1 LPSEPQWLPIEA
13 VIDIN
18 HMVVAA
24 TREPHFLRDRGL
36 LEGALARP
44 QNAFAYGEE
53 DIVVLAVRLMSGLAQ
68 VHPFEQGNKRTAFVA
83 MVQFL
88 NANGCDLAIEDT
100 PSWADEIIRLVEH
113 RSTEEDFTRAIRPF
127 IVPSPA

>member
-1 LPSEPQWLPIEA
+1 MPSEPQWLPTEA

-113 RSTEEDFTRAIRPF
+113 CSTEEDFTRAIRPF